1 MLFGEGNHTG
11 KYRDI
16 LKQLLASQQV
26 GTLAT
31 QDREQPYTS
40 LVAYAANKDLKSII
54 FVTAV
59 GTRKYNNIMNNRQ
72 VSLLVHN
79 FGGDVSSF
87 SKAAAVTVLGTAQEA
102 APQDKDNLIGIYLA
116 IHPDLGSFARDPVN
130 KVMVITVHDYIIATF
145 SATKHIYAQDLQYP
159 LV

>member
-1 MLFGEGNHTG
+1 MVFSANDNTG

-16 LKQLLASQQV
+16 IQQLLASQQV

-31 QDREQPYTS
+31 QDKEQPYTS
-40 LVAYAANKDLKSII
+40 LVAYAADQNLKTII

-102 APQDKDNLIGIYLA
+102 APQDKENLVGLYLA
-116 IHPDLGSFARDPVN
+116 KHPDLGDFVRDSVN
-130 KVMVITVHDYIIATF
+130 KVIVITVHDYIIATF
-145 SATKHIYAQDLQYP
+145 GETKHIYAQNIQYP